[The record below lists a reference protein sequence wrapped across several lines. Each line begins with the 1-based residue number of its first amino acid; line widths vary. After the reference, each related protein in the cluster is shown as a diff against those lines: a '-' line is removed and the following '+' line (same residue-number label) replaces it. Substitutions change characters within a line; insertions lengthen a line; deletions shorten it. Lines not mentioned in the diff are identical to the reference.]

1 MKKLITGIIALAVFL
16 FTIFSGIEA
25 KAREKPVVS
34 VGYGWSIESNER
46 TAMEEAVS
54 MAKKQLAGVAPEYIL
69 LFSTVDYDSEKVL
82 REARRL
88 FGERVQIHGGTSS
101 GAVFT
106 LGGYHMA
113 KSGSLA
119 LLAVAS
125 PEIIFGVGGASLQ
138 AVRSAREAGKKAI
151 LEAIENAGKKKADK
165 PKLVLMTAAP
175 GKEEEILLGVEDVV
189 GKEVPIFGG
198 SAGDNDASG
207 KWKEFANGEVYGDGV
222 ALTAVYTDLRIGWA
236 FESGY
241 LRTERSGIATKVK
254 GRIIY
259 EIDHKPAA
267 QVYDAWIGGELTEIL
282 KTEKEKLSVQAK
294 TVFYPLAKV
303 IRGKSGET
311 YHISM
316 HPQLFGSSQ
325 KTLQV
330 GTNVENGGQLLLM
343 HGSWELLLNRART
356 TSLQATVRGR
366 ILPRD
371 LAFGISIFCAGTLLA
386 IPSEER
392 PKIPLL
398 VNDALVG
405 APFIGSFTFGEQGFL
420 PGVGNVHGN
429 LVSAAVVFSNK

>member
-1 MKKLITGIIALAVFL
+1 MMAIVVFL
-16 FTIFSGIEA
+16 FIAYPGVWA
-25 KAREKPVVS
+25 KEREGPVVS
-34 VGYGWSIESNER
+34 VGYGWSTEEDEKK
-46 TAMEEAVS
+46 AVEEAVS
-54 MAKKQLAGVAPEYIL
+54 MAKKQLRGVAPDYLL

-82 REARRL
+82 KEVRKL

-101 GAVFT
+101 GAVFS

-125 PEIIFGVGGASLQ
+125 PKITFGVGGASLQ
-138 AVRSAREAGKKAI
+138 GVKSAREAGTKAI
-151 LEAIENAGKKKADK
+151 LEAIENAGKKKAEK

-207 KWKEFANGEVYGDGV
+207 KWKEFANGQVYGDGV
-222 ALTAVYTDLRIGWA
+222 ALTAVYTDLKVGWA
-236 FESGY
+236 FEGGY
-241 LRTERSGIATKVK
+241 LRTETSGITTKVK
-254 GRIIY
+254 GRFIY

-267 QVYDAWIGGELTEIL
+267 QVYDRWIGGELTEII
-282 KTEKEKLSVQAK
+282 KTEKDKLSIQAK

-303 IRGKSGET
+303 IYGKSGEIYYLST
-311 YHISM
+311 
-316 HPQLFGSSQ
+316 HPAVYEPSQ
-325 KTLQV
+325 KFLEVHTDIKEGDKLF
-330 GTNVENGGQLLLM
+330 LM

-356 TSLQATVRGR
+356 TSLQATVKGR

-371 LAFGISIFCAGTLLA
+371 IAFGISFFCAGTMWA
-386 IPSEER
+386 IPPEER

-398 VNDALVG
+398 VNDGLVG
-405 APFIGSFTFGEQGFL
+405 APFIGTFTFGEQGFL
-420 PGVGNVHGN
+420 PGAGNVHGN
-429 LVSAAVVFSNK
+429 LVSAMVVFGNR